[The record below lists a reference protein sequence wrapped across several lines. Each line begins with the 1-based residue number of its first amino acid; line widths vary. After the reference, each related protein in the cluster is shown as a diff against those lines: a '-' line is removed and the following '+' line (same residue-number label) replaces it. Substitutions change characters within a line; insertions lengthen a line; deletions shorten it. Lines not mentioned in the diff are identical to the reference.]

1 MVVLQRRGF
10 ESLYSV
16 SGAIYHE
23 CFIQPHRSPLASC
36 WASLRL
42 VACPGWLQR
51 AKVINTCI
59 VILMD
64 PLPRKGIAR
73 SPWAFVRA
81 ERVSLLTAHGLCGTE
96 INGTRKHVCH
106 HIQGC
111 VCGSTCEG
119 KHACVSP
126 SFLQYL
132 HFCACVCVSMIC
144 YSFVQTVVN
153 MHAYVKK
160 YLRMS

>member
-1 MVVLQRRGF
+1 MRVW
-10 ESLYSV
+10 SLYSV

-81 ERVSLLTAHGLCGTE
+81 EGVSLLTARSLCGTE
-96 INGTRKHVCH
+96 VNGTRKHVCH
-106 HIQGC
+106 HIQGSVGGGERVWGRTCMCLSLISSVSPLLCLC
-111 VCGSTCEG
+111 VRFYDPLLLCADCRQ
-119 KHACVSP
+119 HACIHEKILTNVIE
-126 SFLQYL
+126 LQL
-132 HFCACVCVSMIC
+132 
-144 YSFVQTVVN
+144 
-153 MHAYVKK
+153 
-160 YLRMS
+160 